1 MKDDLTLLTFALDQV
16 WYAVPVHEV
25 QEVVPLPELIPLA
38 DAPPFVSGIF
48 NLRGHVVTV
57 VDLRQRLGL
66 GPRPWDL
73 KNAVLVIRVQEKLYG
88 LIVDQALSLITLSPQ
103 DRQSSSDLFSFMGSL
118 QSQFLL
124 GVGKLEGH
132 LIPILNLNRIFTAA
146 EPQELSA
153 SPAKEP

>member
-1 MKDDLTLLTFALDQV
+1 
-16 WYAVPVHEV
+16 
-25 QEVVPLPELIPLA
+25 VVPLPELIPLA

-48 NLRGHVVTV
+48 NLRGHVVTA

-66 GPRPWDL
+66 RPRPWDL

-103 DRQSSSDLFSFMGSL
+103 DREPIQGPSSSTPSL
-118 QSQFLL
+118 QSPFVLE
-124 GVGKLEGH
+124 VGKLEGR
-132 LIPILNLNRIFTAA
+132 LIPILNVNRIFTVA

-153 SPAKEP
+153 GQAKEP